1 MKTAVVG
8 TVAVAL
14 LLVGCSRTRN
24 EPPPQESRPDAA
36 PAYTGYPRVSTGVR
50 LTCSVNTDGQ
60 VDCWGRDAEKFSL
73 GDTEHLLDIDVGG
86 TEACGIRRDHTL
98 LCWPGERGRWGTPL
112 DWPNGAFRKVAVGY
126 GAACGLRTDGT
137 LACWGSPAHGIT
149 DPPDGAFLDVDLGPS
164 HACALR
170 LNRTVVCWGWN
181 VDGATDPPEGQ
192 FVNVSSGGGSC
203 ALSEAGIVSCWGL
216 AGKSFI
222 GRHARMVNVGDFGT
236 CIINDEKEL
245 ECEGSHLTPPP
256 ALPRGPFEQID
267 LGDEHGCGVRT
278 DGSIACWGLNDFGQT
293 SYGESAPRQ
302 H

>member
-1 MKTAVVG
+1 MRASITGAI
-8 TVAVAL
+8 TIT
-14 LLVGCSRTRN
+14 LLVVACGRTRG
-24 EPPPQESRPDAA
+24 EPPPPSPRPDAA
-36 PAYTGYPRVSTGVR
+36 PPYTGYPRVSAGVR
-50 LTCSVNTDGQ
+50 LSCSVDADGQ
-60 VDCWGRDAEKFSL
+60 VLCWGRDAEKYSL
-73 GDTEHLLDIDVGG
+73 GDTQHMLDIDVSG

-112 DWPNGAFRKVAVGY
+112 DWPSGTFLKVAVGF
-126 GAACGLRTDGT
+126 GAACGLRTDRT
-137 LACWGSPAHGIT
+137 LACWGLADHGIT
-149 DPPDGAFLDVDLGPS
+149 DSPEGAFLDVDLGPIQ
-164 HACALR
+164 ACAIR
-170 LNRTVVCWGWN
+170 VDRTLICWGWN
-181 VDGATDPPEGQ
+181 ASGAADAPEGA
-192 FVNVSSGGGSC
+192 FTSLSCGGVSC
-203 ALSEAGIVSCWGL
+203 ALSEAGIEHCWGG